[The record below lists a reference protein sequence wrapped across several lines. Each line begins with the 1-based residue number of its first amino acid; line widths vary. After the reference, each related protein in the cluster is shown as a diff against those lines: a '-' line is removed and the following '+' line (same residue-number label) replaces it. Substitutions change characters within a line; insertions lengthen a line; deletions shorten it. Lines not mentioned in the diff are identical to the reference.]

1 MIAAMT
7 IPAVTPDRAAAL
19 RRRLGTRSIVLV
31 GIMGCGKSSVGRR
44 LAQVLDLPFV
54 DADTEIETAANM
66 SIPEIFA
73 THGESYFRSGERRV
87 IARLLKNGPQV
98 LATGG
103 GAYMNADTRNLIRN
117 SGVSLWLKADFEVV
131 MARVRKKSTRPL
143 LQNPDPEAV
152 MRRLIDERYP
162 VYAEADV
169 TVQSRDVPHDV
180 VVADIIDAL
189 EHYFGI
195 AGADEFQEPC
205 A

>member
-1 MIAAMT
+1 MT

-195 AGADEFQEPC
+195 AGADEPQEPC

>member
-1 MIAAMT
+1 MT

-54 DADTEIETAANM
+54 YADTEIETAANM
-66 SIPEIFA
+66 SIPEIFV

-103 GAYMNADTRNLIRN
+103 GAYMNADTRNL
-117 SGVSLWLKADFEVV
+117 
-131 MARVRKKSTRPL
+131 
-143 LQNPDPEAV
+143 
-152 MRRLIDERYP
+152 
-162 VYAEADV
+162 
-169 TVQSRDVPHDV
+169 
-180 VVADIIDAL
+180 
-189 EHYFGI
+189 
-195 AGADEFQEPC
+195 
-205 A
+205 